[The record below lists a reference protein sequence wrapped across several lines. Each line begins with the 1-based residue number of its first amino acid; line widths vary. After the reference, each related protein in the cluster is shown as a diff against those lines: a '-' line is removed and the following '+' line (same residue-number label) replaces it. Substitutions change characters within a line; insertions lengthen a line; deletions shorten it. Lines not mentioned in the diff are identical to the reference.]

1 MILEVITL
9 EDAIPEEP
17 VSLTQSDV
25 DEGNYYVSGFLS
37 RLRRDPETLTEE
49 EKEMLKDLA
58 LAYAY
63 YRAYLRET
71 VNDAD
76 AYAMK
81 VKRYKELYQQKA
93 RLLEARLF
101 DWNIRIWRG

>member
-81 VKRYKELYQQKA
+81 VKRYKNCINRKQGSLKQGF
-93 RLLEARLF
+93 LT
-101 DWNIRIWRG
+101 GT